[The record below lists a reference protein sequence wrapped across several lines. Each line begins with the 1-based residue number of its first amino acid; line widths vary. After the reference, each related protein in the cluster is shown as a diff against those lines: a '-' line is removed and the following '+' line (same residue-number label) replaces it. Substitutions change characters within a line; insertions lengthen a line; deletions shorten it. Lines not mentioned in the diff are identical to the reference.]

1 MKIYELKPTSQKSFY
16 GKAIVQVDDNGNET
30 LYSYNTPI
38 IKKMVDGTYKKL
50 WDGWTATAG
59 KHIKAFS
66 GLNKAAFMGLEQGA
80 NIMKTFNEIQKDIEK
95 SYQTIK
101 ENNKKIDEL
110 VSTYSNIMDFKEK
123 ITQKRKVENEMCKLN
138 EEIKDLTISI
148 KILNSN
154 AKIALFNEVMP
165 QVLEVLAKYKNKPY
179 GPKTEEK
186 IRDEIKEKI
195 NCSFYIIGRYKQE
208 YHIIPLEFSNN
219 DYNIECG
226 PKFIDGKQK
235 KLLDENKIQV
245 VKFEELILHS
255 SKEYI
260 DDIPQRIKQL
270 KKLYKKAYEK
280 QQELE
285 KICSEYNS
293 LAVGNIKNI
302 YKDKNIYP
310 TMEI

>member
-1 MKIYELKPTSQKSFY
+1 
-16 GKAIVQVDDNGNET
+16 
-30 LYSYNTPI
+30 
-38 IKKMVDGTYKKL
+38 
-50 WDGWTATAG
+50 
-59 KHIKAFS
+59 
-66 GLNKAAFMGLEQGA
+66 
-80 NIMKTFNEIQKDIEK
+80 MKTFNEIQKEIENTYK
-95 SYQTIK
+95 LINKKKEKLDQLIDTHSSIKDIK
-101 ENNKKIDEL
+101 EKVKQHKA
-110 VSTYSNIMDFKEK
+110 VEK
-123 ITQKRKVENEMCKLN
+123 DMCKLN

-165 QVLEVLAKYKNKPY
+165 QVLEVLTKYKNKPY

-195 NCSFYIIGRYKQE
+195 NCSFYISGRYIQE

-235 KLLDENKIQV
+235 KLLDENKIQALE
-245 VKFEELILHS
+245 FSDITLYYT

-260 DDIPQRIKQL
+260 DNIPKRIKDL
-270 KKLYKKAYEK
+270 KRLYKKAYEK

-285 KICSEYNS
+285 KICSEHNS
-293 LAVGNIKNI
+293 LAVGNINNI
-302 YKDKNIYP
+302 YKDKDIYP